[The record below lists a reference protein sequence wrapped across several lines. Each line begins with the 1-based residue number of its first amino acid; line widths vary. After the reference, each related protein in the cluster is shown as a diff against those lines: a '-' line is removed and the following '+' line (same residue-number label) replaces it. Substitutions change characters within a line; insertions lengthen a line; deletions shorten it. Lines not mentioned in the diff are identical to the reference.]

1 MNKCYAVALVVFLG
15 MSAATAK
22 GAQAQDADVRDAE
35 IVYPEGSFKITPGVG
50 RESATLQRIIGEPN
64 FELLR
69 TFSKGERHR
78 VASRAVG
85 FAIILTQDQKLV
97 TCTGFLLSPQI
108 FMTNHHCIHGEK
120 GKINVVKS
128 RINFD
133 YYDPTKMIKAW
144 KQANHA
150 FKTVIA
156 KGEELDYALLKIT
169 PPAGEDRVTLKPDL
183 RKKTIRGLD
192 RVAIIQHPQGRPKTL
207 VRQDTSIRKRT
218 SRYVRY
224 HADTQRGSS
233 GSPVLSAANLNVV
246 ALHYRGVPNE
256 NGEFV
261 SNEGSWMRSIF
272 RDIGA
277 STSSNDEALS
287 GLLSRHDPGAS
298 ADGSA
303 DGSQQGGDGMQA
315 ITE

>member
-1 MNKCYAVALVVFLG
+1 MNKRDAIALVVVLG
-15 MSAATAK
+15 VSAAMAK
-22 GAQAQDADVRDAE
+22 GAQAQDADIRNADA
-35 IVYPEGSFKITPGVG
+35 VYPEGSFKITPGVE

-64 FELLR
+64 FELVR
-69 TFSKGERHR
+69 TLPEGERHR

-85 FAIILTQDQKLV
+85 FAIILTHDEKLAR
-97 TCTGFLLSPQI
+97 CTGFLLSPQI
-108 FMTNHHCIHGEK
+108 FMTNHHCVYDEQGEIK
-120 GKINVVKS
+120 VTNS

-133 YYDPTKMIKAW
+133 YYDSIKVVKAW
-144 KQANHA
+144 KQANHT
-150 FKTVIA
+150 FKKVIA
-156 KGEELDYALLKIT
+156 KDEELDYALLKIT
-169 PPAGEDRVTLKPDL
+169 PPAGKERVTLKPDL
-183 RKKTIRGLD
+183 TKETIRGLE

-207 VRQDTSIRKRT
+207 VRKDTSIRKRT
-218 SRYVRY
+218 SRRVRY
-224 HADTQRGSS
+224 HADTQQGSS
-233 GSPVLSAANLNVV
+233 GSPVLSADDLKVV

-287 GLLSRHDPGAS
+287 GLLSRHDVGAS
-298 ADGSA
+298 ANGSV
-303 DGSQQGGDGMQA
+303 DESQNGGDGMQA